1 MLIGRVFVTYQVLIL
16 PQLPEPHAIVVI
28 FLTIL
33 AMYLFTK
40 DRIPLETTGLGVL
53 VLLVLIFKAFP
64 YHNIQPTDFFVNF
77 GHEALVTICAL
88 LILGRGLEATG
99 ALQPLAAL
107 MSSYWLE
114 RPGMALLAT
123 LLVGAACSAFLNNTP
138 IVVMLLPI
146 LVAGCIR
153 AGRPPSKI
161 LMPMGLATLIG
172 GMATT
177 IGTSTNLLV
186 VGIAADLGERRFGMF
201 DFTLPVVIAGGVG
214 LLFLWLIAPRLL
226 PVRKAL
232 ITDMSP
238 RLFSAVLYINEDG
251 FAPGKTLSE
260 IRAKTE
266 GRMRIDRIQRTETLF
281 VAKLPSVKL
290 QPGDRLYV
298 KDSAERLKEFEQTLG
313 ATLFNVSDIEH
324 PVSDEVPLETE
335 GQQLAEVVITR
346 GSALHHRTLNAAQFS
361 NRFGLYPLAIHR
373 ARSSQDVSGDLG
385 GIRLRAGDVL
395 LVQGSRDA
403 IQALRENGSM
413 LVLDAT
419 TDLPHTKRAPV
430 ALGIIIGVV
439 GLAAVNILPI
449 SVAALCGVS
458 LMLIT
463 SCIQWR
469 DAGDALN
476 IPVIMIIV
484 ASLSLGFALMETGGA
499 QFIAEWFVFI
509 TQPLPVP
516 LIVSG
521 LILLMTVLTNV
532 VSNNAAA
539 VIGTPV
545 AISIAQQLDA
555 PTEPFILA
563 VIFGANMS
571 FATPIGYHTNLLI
584 MSAGSYKFSDFIRI
598 GVPLT
603 LVMWAAFTVILP
615 LLYDL

>member
-1 MLIGRVFVTYQVLIL
+1 M
-16 PQLPEPHAIVVI
+16 PQLPELHAIVVI
-28 FLTIL
+28 GLTSL

-53 VLLVLIFKAFP
+53 VLLVLIFFIFP
-64 YHNIQPTDFFVNF
+64 YKNVQPTDFFVSF

-99 ALQPLAAL
+99 ALQPLATL

-114 RPGMALLAT
+114 RPALALLAT
-123 LLVGAACSAFLNNTP
+123 LIVGAVCSAFLNNTP

-146 LVAGCIR
+146 LVAACIR

-201 DFTLPVVIAGGVG
+201 DFTLPVLIAGGVG
-214 LLFLWLIAPRLL
+214 LLFLWLIAPHLL
-226 PVRKAL
+226 PVRKAF
-232 ITDMSP
+232 MSDTAP
-238 RLFSAVLYINEDG
+238 RLFSAVLYINEEG

-260 IRAKTE
+260 VRVRTE
-266 GRMRIDRIQRTETLF
+266 GRMRVDRIQRTETLF

-298 KDSAERLKEFEQTLG
+298 KDSAERLKEFEQALG
-313 ATLFNVSDIEH
+313 ATLFNVSDGEH

-361 NRFGLYPLAIHR
+361 NRFGLFPLAIHR

-385 GIRLRAGDVL
+385 TIRLRAGDVL

-403 IQALRENGSM
+403 IQALRTNGSM

-430 ALGIIIGVV
+430 ALGIILAVV
-439 GLAAVNILPI
+439 AFAAADILPI
-449 SVAALCGVS
+449 SIAALCGVS
-458 LMLIT
+458 AMLMTGCL
-463 SCIQWR
+463 QWR

-499 QFIAEWFVFI
+499 RFIAEWFVFI

-516 LIVSG
+516 LILSG
-521 LILLMTVLTNV
+521 LILLMTLLTNV

-545 AISIAQQLDA
+545 AISIAQQINA

-584 MSAGSYKFSDFIRI
+584 MSAGAYKFSDFMRVGI
-598 GVPLT
+598 PLT
-603 LVMWAAFTVILP
+603 LVMWATFTIILP
-615 LLYDL
+615 ILYDL

>member
-1 MLIGRVFVTYQVLIL
+1 L

-28 FLTIL
+28 CLTIL

-53 VLLVLIFKAFP
+53 VLLVLIFFIFP
-64 YHNIQPTDFFVNF
+64 YKNIQPTDFFINF

-107 MSSYWLE
+107 MSSYWTE
-114 RPGMALLAT
+114 KPAMALLAT
-123 LLVGAACSAFLNNTP
+123 LIVGAVCSAFLNNTP

-146 LVAGCIR
+146 IIASCIR
-153 AGRPPSKI
+153 SGRSPSKI

-186 VGIAADLGERRFGMF
+186 VGIAADLGEHRFGMF
-201 DFTLPVVIAGGVG
+201 DFTLPVVIAGGAG
-214 LLFLWLIAPRLL
+214 LLFLWLVAPHLL
-226 PVRKAL
+226 PVRKAFMSD
-232 ITDMSP
+232 TSP

-251 FAPGKTLSE
+251 FAPGKTLTE
-260 IRAKTE
+260 IRTKTE
-266 GRMRIDRIQRTETLF
+266 GRMRVDRIQRSETLF

-298 KDSAERLKEFEQTLG
+298 KDSADRLKEFEQALG
-313 ATLFNVSDIEH
+313 ATLFNVSDGEH

-361 NRFGLYPLAIHR
+361 NRFGLFPLAIHR

-395 LVQGSRDA
+395 LVQGARDA

-419 TDLPHTKRAPV
+419 TNLPHTKRAPV
-430 ALGIIIGVV
+430 ALGIIIAVV
-439 GLAAVNILPI
+439 ALAAVDILPI

-458 LMLIT
+458 VMILT
-463 SCIQWR
+463 GCIQWR

-499 QFIAEWFVFI
+499 QFIAEWFVFF

-516 LIVSG
+516 LILSG
-521 LILLMTVLTNV
+521 LILLMTLLTNV

-545 AISIAQQLDA
+545 AISIAQQINA

-584 MSAGSYKFSDFIRI
+584 MSAGSYKFSDFIRVGI
-598 GVPLT
+598 PLT
-603 LVMWAAFTVILP
+603 VVMWAAFTIILP

>member
-1 MLIGRVFVTYQVLIL
+1 M
-16 PQLPEPHAIVVI
+16 PQLPELHAIIVI
-28 FLTIL
+28 CLTCL
-33 AMYLFTK
+33 AMFLFTK

-53 VLLVLIFKAFP
+53 ILLILLFIIFP
-64 YHNIQPTDFFVNF
+64 YKNIQPTAFFNNF

-88 LILGRGLEATG
+88 LILGRGLETTG
-99 ALQPLAAL
+99 ALQPLAAI
-107 MSSYWLE
+107 MSSFWLE
-114 RPGMALLAT
+114 RPTLALLAT
-123 LLVGAACSAFLNNTP
+123 LLVGAICSAFLNNTP
-138 IVVMLLPI
+138 IVVMLLPV
-146 LVAGCIR
+146 LVAVCIR

-201 DFTLPVVIAGGVG
+201 DFTLPVVIAGGAG
-214 LLFLWLIAPRLL
+214 LLFLWLVAPRLL
-226 PVRKAL
+226 PVRKAFMVD
-232 ITDMSP
+232 TSP
-238 RLFSAVLYINEDG
+238 RLFSAVLYINADG
-251 FAPGKTLSE
+251 FAPGKMLSE
-260 IRAKTE
+260 VRAKTE
-266 GRMRIDRIQRTETLF
+266 GRMRVDRIQRTETLF

-313 ATLFNVSDIEH
+313 ATLFNVSDGEH
-324 PVSDEVPLETE
+324 PVSDDVPLATE

-361 NRFGLYPLAIHR
+361 NRFGLFPLAIHR

-385 GIRLRAGDVL
+385 TIRLRAGDVL
-395 LVQGSRDA
+395 LVQGSRES
-403 IQALRENGSM
+403 IQTLRENGSM

-430 ALGIIIGVV
+430 ALGIILGVV
-439 GLAAVNILPI
+439 AFAAAGILPI

-458 LMLIT
+458 LMLLT
-463 SCIQWR
+463 GSMQWR

-499 QFIAEWFVFI
+499 QFIAEWFVFV

-516 LIVSG
+516 LILSG
-521 LILLMTVLTNV
+521 LILLMTLLTNV

-545 AISIAQQLDA
+545 AISIAQQINA

-563 VIFGANMS
+563 IIFGANMS

-584 MSAGSYKFSDFIRI
+584 MSAGNYKFTDFMRI
-598 GVPLT
+598 GIPLT
-603 LVMWAAFTVILP
+603 LVMWAAFTIILP

>member
-1 MLIGRVFVTYQVLIL
+1 L

-28 FLTIL
+28 CLTIL

-53 VLLVLIFKAFP
+53 VLLVLTFFIFP
-64 YHNIQPTDFFVNF
+64 YKNIQPTDFFVNF

-88 LILGRGLEATG
+88 LILGRGLETTG

-107 MSSYWLE
+107 MSSYWTE
-114 RPGMALLAT
+114 KPSMALLAT
-123 LLVGAACSAFLNNTP
+123 LVVGAVCSAFLNNTP

-146 LVAGCIR
+146 IIASCIR
-153 AGRPPSKI
+153 SGRSPSKI

-201 DFTLPVVIAGGVG
+201 DFTLPVVIAGGAG
-214 LLFLWLIAPRLL
+214 LLFLWLVAPHLL
-226 PVRKAL
+226 PVRKAF
-232 ITDMSP
+232 MSDTAP

-251 FAPGKTLSE
+251 FAPGKTLTE

-266 GRMRIDRIQRTETLF
+266 GRMRVDRIQRSETLF

-298 KDSAERLKEFEQTLG
+298 KDSAERLKEFEQALG
-313 ATLFNVSDIEH
+313 ATLFNVSDGEH

-361 NRFGLYPLAIHR
+361 NRFGLFPLAIHR

-395 LVQGSRDA
+395 LVQGARDA

-419 TDLPHTKRAPV
+419 TNLPHTKRAPV
-430 ALGIIIGVV
+430 ALGIILAVV
-439 GLAAVNILPI
+439 ALAATDILPI

-458 LMLIT
+458 LMILT
-463 SCIQWR
+463 GCIQWR

-484 ASLSLGFALMETGGA
+484 ASLSLGSALMETGGA
-499 QFIAEWFVFI
+499 QFIAEWFVFV

-516 LIVSG
+516 LILSG
-521 LILLMTVLTNV
+521 LILLMTLLTNV

-545 AISIAQQLDA
+545 AISIAHQINA

-584 MSAGSYKFSDFIRI
+584 MSAGSYKFSDFIRVGI
-598 GVPLT
+598 PLT
-603 LVMWAAFTVILP
+603 LVMWAAFTIIMP

>member
-1 MLIGRVFVTYQVLIL
+1 MF
-16 PQLPEPHAIVVI
+16 
-28 FLTIL
+28 
-33 AMYLFTK
+33 LFTK

-53 VLLVLIFKAFP
+53 ILLILLFIIFP
-64 YHNIQPTDFFVNF
+64 YKNIQPTAFFNNF

-88 LILGRGLEATG
+88 LILGRGLETTG
-99 ALQPLAAL
+99 ALQPLAAI
-107 MSSYWLE
+107 MSSFWLE
-114 RPGMALLAT
+114 RPTLALLAT
-123 LLVGAACSAFLNNTP
+123 LLVGAICSAFLNNTP
-138 IVVMLLPI
+138 IVVMLLPV
-146 LVAGCIR
+146 LVAVCIR

-201 DFTLPVVIAGGVG
+201 DFTLPVVIAGGAG
-214 LLFLWLIAPRLL
+214 LLFLWLVAPRLL
-226 PVRKAL
+226 PVRKAFMVD
-232 ITDMSP
+232 TSP
-238 RLFSAVLYINEDG
+238 RLFSAVLYINADG
-251 FAPGKTLSE
+251 FAPGKMLSE
-260 IRAKTE
+260 VRAKTE
-266 GRMRIDRIQRTETLF
+266 GRMRVDRIQRTETLF

-313 ATLFNVSDIEH
+313 ATLFNVSDGEH
-324 PVSDEVPLETE
+324 PVSDDVPLATE

-361 NRFGLYPLAIHR
+361 NRFGLFPLAIHR

-385 GIRLRAGDVL
+385 TIRLRAGDVL
-395 LVQGSRDA
+395 LVQGSRES
-403 IQALRENGSM
+403 IQTLRENGSM

-430 ALGIIIGVV
+430 ALGIILGVV
-439 GLAAVNILPI
+439 AFAAAGILPI

-458 LMLIT
+458 LMLLT
-463 SCIQWR
+463 GSMQWR

-499 QFIAEWFVFI
+499 QFIAEWFVFV

-516 LIVSG
+516 LILSG
-521 LILLMTVLTNV
+521 LILLMTLLTNV

-545 AISIAQQLDA
+545 AISIAQQINA

-563 VIFGANMS
+563 IIFGANMS

-584 MSAGSYKFSDFIRI
+584 MSAGNYKFTDFMRI
-598 GVPLT
+598 GIPLT
-603 LVMWAAFTVILP
+603 LVMWAAFTIILP